1 MDKIHYAAID
11 IGSNAVRLLIKC
23 VNNDD
28 AEELLSKVQLIR
40 VPLRLGLDS
49 FTIGKIPNEKRQ
61 QLLSLMK
68 AYKELMHIYKVKEYR
83 ACATSAMRDAMNNK
97 EIVKEI
103 YLHTG
108 ILVEVIDGLEE
119 ASLISDN
126 KIEKLVAE
134 SGDVF
139 LYCDVGGGSTELNL
153 VYKGTLIYSIS
164 FNIGTI
170 RYLSGQEK
178 NEERLAFEN
187 HLKEIKAKYDKI
199 NIVGT
204 GGNINKLLRLG
215 APTERKSVNFL
226 KANALKSVV
235 EDLSKYSAED
245 RMIKFQLKPDRSDV
259 IVPAGNLFLKV
270 LENTKA
276 DGILV
281 PSKGLADG
289 IIDSIYRKNL

>member
-68 AYKELMHIYKVKEYR
+68 AYKELMYIYKVKEYR

-153 VYKGTLIYSIS
+153 VYKGALIDSIS

-226 KANALKSVV
+226 KAYALKSVV

-270 LENTKA
+270 LEITKA